1 MEIKTGIYEQEL
13 YMDAFDTKQNG
24 DMTPTTITLMKGMKG
39 IGENKHCC
47 VMFLE
52 DNVCSRSFS

>member
-1 MEIKTGIYEQEL
+1 
-13 YMDAFDTKQNG
+13 MDAFDTKQNG